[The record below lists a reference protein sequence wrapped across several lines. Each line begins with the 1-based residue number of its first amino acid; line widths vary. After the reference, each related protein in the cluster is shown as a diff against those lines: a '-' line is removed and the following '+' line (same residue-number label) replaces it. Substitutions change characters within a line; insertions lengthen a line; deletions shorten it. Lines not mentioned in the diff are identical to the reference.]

1 MLDNFNID
9 GHKIL
14 FFGLI
19 QQERVRQISLH
30 KIYDNCHYSICQINI
45 TKHPKRGGY

>member
-19 QQERVRQISLH
+19 QQKRVRQISLH
-30 KIYDNCHYSICQINI
+30 KTRFMTIVI
-45 TKHPKRGGY
+45 TAYAK